1 MVDVLPAGALRLNS
15 VFQNNVSNLYTGDPY
30 SNISP
35 AKHKDVNTASS
46 DWGLS
51 DDSTVDNGTSTTS
64 PDSKGGS
71 GDCAT
76 PLMKDNGD
84 IHRVNADAHQPVALN
99 PAPGVRDKTIP
110 LEAVITCKTAPPDEE
125 PLIDKCKLPET
136 RDVQDD
142 LPSYDQ
148 VVGNGANSVCDS
160 IVIVLPRHTE
170 DDTSNDVSIP
180 ESQGEKSYK
189 TTSLQDPFWKKVVAI
204 FSILDVL
211 LLITILVVGCA
222 VKHDKPLSS
231 PSDDN
236 CLKCMDVYLTDD
248 DRRDNIYKFDNKDGD
263 LCCSK
268 NQTLL
273 IQKYVLKRYKHDHA
287 KASAER
293 YKKMPK
299 RTAVHVDLDLQDS
312 SSKANGENQVLK
324 WSGEDAL
331 INGHLTLTSSGTHIQ
346 FARDG
351 LYYVNSKVVFADTK
365 ASAATKESVLLL
377 QVYRRRGG
385 RELLLL
391 ENKSSQCGD
400 ADKVCNVPSSAQGVF
415 QMEGGDQVFVRV
427 TKPCGLVL
435 EPRYNYLE
443 AYLV

>member
-1 MVDVLPAGALRLNS
+1 MVDVLPAGALGLNP
-15 VFQNNVSNLYTGDPY
+15 VFQNNLPYLYNGVPN

-51 DDSTVDNGTSTTS
+51 DDSTVDNGTSTTP

-76 PLMKDNGD
+76 PFMKDNGH
-84 IHRVNADAHQPVALN
+84 IHRVNADAQPPVALN

-125 PLIDKCKLPET
+125 PLIDKSKLPQT

-142 LPSYDQ
+142 LPSYNQ
-148 VVGNGANSVCDS
+148 VVGNDANNVYT
-160 IVIVLPRHTE
+160 VIVPLRQTE

-222 VKHDKPLSS
+222 VKHDKPLSA

-248 DRRDNIYKFDNKDGD
+248 DRRDNIYKFDIKEGD

-268 NQTLL
+268 NHTLL

-293 YKKMPK
+293 YKNMPK
-299 RTAVHVDLDLQDS
+299 RTAVHVDLDLQDNN
-312 SSKANGENQVLK
+312 SKAKGENQLLK

-331 INGHLTLTSSGTHIQ
+331 INGHLTLTSPGTHIQ
-346 FARDG
+346 FARAG

-385 RELLLL
+385 QEMLLL

-435 EPRYNYLE
+435 QPRYNYLE